1 MLENLETPVEQDT
14 EYFNIKTNYSGE
26 LVEEYA
32 DGIRVFDPEAPAQLR
47 PKLISA
53 NVKIQS
59 MTQELITWKERYST
73 ERSRYFEKKNQVEDF
88 LKENHED
95 LGRELT
101 QELAEMFDIELT
113 KDVEFTAKLEISGR
127 VTVPLWTRDED
138 VFDDVDFEVDTS
150 YNVDGTVDSVDIT
163 SIEED

>member
-1 MLENLETPVEQDT
+1 MLENLEAPVGQDT
-14 EYFNIKTNYSGE
+14 EYFNIKTNYSGD

-32 DGIRVFDPEAPAQLR
+32 DGVRVFDPEAPAQLR

-59 MTQELITWKERYST
+59 MTQELITWKDRYQT
-73 ERSRYFEKKNQVEDF
+73 ERSRYFEMKDKLEEF
-88 LKENHED
+88 LKDNHDD

-101 QELAEMFDIELT
+101 QELAELFDIELT
-113 KDVEFTAKLEISGR
+113 RDVSFTAKLEIEGR

-150 YNVDGTVDSVDIT
+150 YNVDGTVDSVDVT
-163 SIEED
+163 SIEES

>member
-32 DGIRVFDPEAPAQLR
+32 DGIRVFDPESPAQLR

-53 NVKIQS
+53 NVKIQALTS
-59 MTQELITWKERYST
+59 ELITWKERYST

-101 QELAEMFDIELT
+101 GATEQFARQTSVANVELRAFGFREIKLDDIFPNEEQAKVAQLAERINAQIVSSITLMFFHYYLI
-113 KDVEFTAKLEISGR
+113 I
-127 VTVPLWTRDED
+127 
-138 VFDDVDFEVDTS
+138 
-150 YNVDGTVDSVDIT
+150 
-163 SIEED
+163 